1 MRAVPLWLARPKS
14 SLQGHRSNRHCQGQA
29 PGLPD
34 PTHRGSVPPGL
45 TSTQGACP
53 GRSWVLGFRKCGG
66 LQPSGKPTSL
76 LLAARSFQKQGRL
89 CAGGWEEGTLERS
102 WRLALSLPF
111 SHHAPALGNG
121 QPWAWGLW
129 GASVMSHWVQ
139 EENQPSPQ
147 TSGAVIC
154 RCTQGLVCGFLILL
168 SVEGTFA
175 RKAGRFWLLSPQH
188 PLC

>member
-1 MRAVPLWLARPKS
+1 MLDLRAHFKATGPTGTAKGKPQDSQTPPTEGLFHQVSPQPKGPALEDPGFWASGSVGDS
-14 SLQGHRSNRHCQGQA
+14 SL
-29 PGLPD
+29 P
-34 PTHRGSVPPGL
+34 
-45 TSTQGACP
+45 
-53 GRSWVLGFRKCGG
+53 
-66 LQPSGKPTSL
+66 GKPTSL